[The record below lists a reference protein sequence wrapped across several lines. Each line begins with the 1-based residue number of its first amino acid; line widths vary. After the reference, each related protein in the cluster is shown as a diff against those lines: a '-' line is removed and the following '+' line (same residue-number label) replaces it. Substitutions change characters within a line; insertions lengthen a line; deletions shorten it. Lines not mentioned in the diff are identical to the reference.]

1 MCLICVSTI
10 SIAALMAPSD
20 APDQMPTQSPA
31 QISMKVSG
39 TNSSSPLIP
48 ANSANLSEKDKKN
61 AQVPYLAWNEIINY
75 KVASTN
81 KVKIQ
86 VHASKNFDEKVKKL
100 FVKGAQSSAD
110 QFSSVFKPNDTIHLI
125 LATNYDDAVK
135 LINDVKPLLPSY
147 ESFTQRHL
155 LVAKDIFTGV
165 VPRPAKN
172 GGTSSRNCYY
182 QGGPQGDTG
191 GSQITPCPEL
201 DGGVIHWFDTNPES
215 DYKIAENNGSHEVM
229 HIVFSKMNKMNH
241 YRVPDWIIEGVIQSI
256 SLATITKK
264 ENLTN
269 MPSIFNP
276 APRWIPLENGKS
288 YDLSKLDNQNSGE
301 ERFSIGTLA
310 ISLLISEVGAKKVF
324 DFMSVVGFPR
334 QWKDVFLESFG
345 FSAEEFYKRFS
356 DYHSWYFYH
365 NGFEVIQS
373 TNYLGSAN
381 SKKTISCTKGK
392 TTKKFTG
399 ANPKCPAGYRK
410 N

>member
-1 MCLICVSTI
+1 MNKRLIAFL
-10 SIAALMAPSD
+10 SILSLTLPVDM
-20 APDQMPTQSPA
+20 
-31 QISMKVSG
+31 
-39 TNSSSPLIP
+39 
-48 ANSANLSEKDKKN
+48 ANSANLTEKDKKY

-81 KVKIQ
+81 KVKVQ
-86 VHASKNFDEKVKKL
+86 VHASKNFDEKVKQL
-100 FVKGAQSSAD
+100 FIKGAQSSVD
-110 QFSSVFKPNDTIHLI
+110 QFSGVFKPNDTIHLI
-125 LATNYDDAVK
+125 LTTNYDDAVK
-135 LINDVKPLLPSY
+135 LVNDVKLLLPGY

-165 VPRPAKN
+165 VPRPSEA
-172 GGTSSRNCYY
+172 GGTSSRNCWYP
-182 QGGPQGDTG
+182 GGPQGDSG

-256 SLATITKK
+256 SSATITKK
-264 ENLTN
+264 DNLTN

-301 ERFSIGTLA
+301 ERFSIGTSA

-345 FSAEEFYKRFS
+345 FSAEDFYKKFS
-356 DYHSWYFYH
+356 DYHSWYFYE

-373 TNYLGSAN
+373 TNYLGSTN
-381 SKKTISCTKGK
+381 KKTTITCIKGK

-399 ANPKCPAGYRK
+399 VSPKCPAGYK
-410 N
+410 KK

>member
-1 MCLICVSTI
+1 MKKRLIAFL
-10 SIAALMAPSD
+10 SILSLTLPVDM
-20 APDQMPTQSPA
+20 
-31 QISMKVSG
+31 
-39 TNSSSPLIP
+39 
-48 ANSANLSEKDKKN
+48 ANSANLTEKDKKY

-81 KVKIQ
+81 KVKVQ
-86 VHASKNFDEKVKKL
+86 VHASKNFDEKVKQL
-100 FVKGAQSSAD
+100 FIKGAQSSVD
-110 QFSSVFKPNDTIHLI
+110 QFSGVFKPNDTIHLI
-125 LATNYDDAVK
+125 LATNNDDAVK
-135 LINDVKPLLPSY
+135 LVNDVKLLLPGY

-165 VPRPAKN
+165 VPRPSEA
-172 GGTSSRNCYY
+172 GGTSSRNCWYP
-182 QGGPQGDTG
+182 GGPQGDSG

-215 DYKIAENNGSHEVM
+215 DSKIAENNGSHEVM

-264 ENLTN
+264 DNLTN

-301 ERFSIGTLA
+301 ERFSIGASA

-345 FSAEEFYKRFS
+345 FSAEDFYKKFS
-356 DYHSWYFYH
+356 DYHSWYFYE

-381 SKKTISCTKGK
+381 KKTTITCIKGK

-399 ANPKCPAGYRK
+399 VSPKCPAGYK
-410 N
+410 KK